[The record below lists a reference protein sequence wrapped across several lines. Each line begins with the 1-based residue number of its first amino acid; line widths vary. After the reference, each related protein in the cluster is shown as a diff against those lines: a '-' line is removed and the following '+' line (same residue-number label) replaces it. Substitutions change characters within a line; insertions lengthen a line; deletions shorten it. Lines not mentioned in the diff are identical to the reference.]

1 MYLINSNDKFFLKS
15 LNSILQQKNFPILN
29 ESQNNNYGEIKFDI
43 LKNKI
48 LIEFE
53 KNNLSLKAPISF
65 NVLWKNILFLMK
77 DNQINFGTLSY
88 FPMQET
94 LSLNDKKLKVR
105 HTHNQIIRQAL
116 QSRGSLISKVDLYKS
131 IWPKDIDI
139 HINKLDTHLTNLKNL
154 LKENFNYDFLFKSQS
169 SQITFLIN

>member
-15 LNSILQQKNFPILN
+15 LGSILRQKNFPVSNDIK
-29 ESQNNNYGEIKFDI
+29 NNHYGEIKFDI

-48 LIEFE
+48 IIEFE
-53 KNNLSLKAPISF
+53 KKNFSLKSPFSF
-65 NVLWKNILFLMK
+65 NTLWKNILFLMK
-77 DNQINFGTLSY
+77 DNKINFDTLSY
-88 FPMQET
+88 FPTQET
-94 LSLNDKKLKVR
+94 LSIKDKKLKLR
-105 HTHNQIIRQAL
+105 YTHNQIIRQAL
-116 QSRGSLISKVDLYKS
+116 QSRGSPISKVDLYKS